1 MKARLALPKQ
11 AKIPLR
17 VREAAVF
24 LGVSPRRRCIFG
36 LSESRFPIS
45 ARWVATSDFSNR
57 SWSPSARSSN
67 RSKIWW
73 MRYRD
78 KDGVRQREST
88 LAEDWDE
95 AQKRLRE
102 RLQARD
108 NNTLPAL
115 RRGQDL
121 TFGEWSDF
129 YLENFSRPPFR
140 AQKTHEVNQ
149 RALKHLRKM
158 FENTKLAE
166 LTADDIEMYLRGRL
180 KQGAGEDEGRIRREA
195 SAEGNDSAPGIT
207 SDAAHVERGRA
218 QEVPV
223 CESMRGRRVSGAGRW
238 LFRPHYVT
246 SSEHQKIEFAAPEY
260 LRNVIRIVTETGL
273 RIYKELTPMKK
284 DQLDLVN
291 RTVWIPDSKT
301 PNGVAEVPLTDIAA
315 DAFRSQLAISGPG
328 PYLFPSDENASG
340 HQKTFKTAWH
350 AALRRAKVT
359 YFRIYDLRSTY
370 ATRLSAGGVADEWV
384 TQLLRQGDA
393 KVFKKYS
400 QMKLQM
406 KREALAKP
414 NRQANETGP
423 GFGTAQG
430 PAEPDFGT
438 VEAKEQRKR
447 WKPDQ

>member
-1 MKARLALPKQ
+1 MARPVKHDGGLYK
-11 AKIPLR
+11 
-17 VREAAVF
+17 RE
-24 LGVSPRRRCIFG
+24 G
-36 LSESRFPIS
+36 
-45 ARWVATSDFSNR
+45 
-57 SWSPSARSSN
+57 
-67 RSKIWW
+67 SKVWW

-78 KDGVRQREST
+78 KDGIRQREST
-88 LAEDWDE
+88 LTEEWDE

-158 FENTKLAE
+158 FESTKLAE
-166 LTADDIEMYLRGRL
+166 LTADDIEMYLRKRL
-180 KQGAGEDEGRIRREA
+180 KQRALVKTKAGFVEKQVLKATTVHQELRVLRRMLNVA
-195 SAEGNDSAPGIT
+195 VRKKFLFANPCAG
-207 SDAAHVERGRA
+207 VEFPA
-218 QEVPV
+218 
-223 CESMRGRRVSGAGRW
+223 RVDG

-246 SSEHQKIEFAAPEY
+246 WSEQQKIEFAAPEY

-301 PNGVAEVPLTDIAA
+301 PNGVAEVPLTDIAVA
-315 DAFRSQLAISGPG
+315 AFTKQLAISGPG
-328 PYLFPSDENASG
+328 EYLFPSDENASG

-350 AALRRAKVT
+350 ATLRRAKVP

-406 KREALAKP
+406 KREALAKL
-414 NRQANETGP
+414 NRQTNETGP

-430 PAEPDFGT
+430 PAEPGFGT
-438 VEAKEQRKR
+438 VLAQ
-447 WKPDQ
+447 